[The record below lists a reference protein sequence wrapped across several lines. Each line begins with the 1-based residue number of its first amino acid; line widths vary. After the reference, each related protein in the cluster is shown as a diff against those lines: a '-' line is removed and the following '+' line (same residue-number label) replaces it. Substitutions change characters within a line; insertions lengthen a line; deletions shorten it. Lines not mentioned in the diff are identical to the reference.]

1 MILIELLGI
10 ILSGIIIWRIQFT
23 YKKQEEIFSKILPH
37 ISKLKDIH
45 NEALVTP
52 PYWVELSITNE
63 SIKELEDLSIIF
75 FYWFGDKYKKPF
87 NELIFKMK
95 SLQFDVILKS
105 EVNFANQRLKKIESA
120 HTLRNAIKKAFSF
133 KSKIRI

>member
-1 MILIELLGI
+1 
-10 ILSGIIIWRIQFT
+10 
-23 YKKQEEIFSKILPH
+23 
-37 ISKLKDIH
+37 
-45 NEALVTP
+45 
-52 PYWVELSITNE
+52 
-63 SIKELEDLSIIF
+63 
-75 FYWFGDKYKKPF
+75 
-87 NELIFKMK
+87 MK